1 MSISSSQATIASENS
16 VFAYVQIAATVAA
29 LYDHILFLGSEIELI
44 WGTTPSL
51 VTMLYIIDRYLGDAK
66 LGLIERAF
74 FVRLFYELRFGTG
87 LQLFRFRAWGTLAY
101 SWATQAIML
110 LRIYAMYRRSTKI
123 LTFLLLSFFAEIV
136 AIAIIISH
144 FIGPGS
150 GLEVELSNR
159 FSSSQAQFCVFFG
172 VNGSFTYLLIPVL
185 CFESVLFLLAAKVY
199 FAHLRDTNELRTI
212 GGPREMNSFT
222 KVLARDSIFYF
233 FMNLV
238 MCAVVMGIWQS
249 VTSRYANICV
259 PLVML
264 LEILVGTRLVIN
276 FRERFYHPDRGTVV
290 INRYSEHVGHNFQ
303 MDQLRIACEVESI
316 TVIDGEKC

>member
-1 MSISSSQATIASENS
+1 MSISPSQAASASENS
-16 VFAYVQIAATVAA
+16 VFAYVQIAATTAA
-29 LYDHILFLGSEIELI
+29 LYDHILFLGREIELI
-44 WGTTPSL
+44 WGTPPSI
-51 VTMLYIIDRYLGDAK
+51 VTVLYIIDRYLGDAV
-66 LGLIERAF
+66 LLAGVFLCFTSSGSEQ
-74 FVRLFYELRFGTG
+74 VC

-123 LTFLLLSFFAEIV
+123 LSFLLVSFLAEIV
-136 AIAIIISH
+136 AIAVIISH

-172 VNGSFTYLLIPVL
+172 VDGSFTYLLIPVL
-185 CFESVLFLLAAKVY
+185 CFEIVLFLLAAKVY
-199 FAHLRDTNELRTI
+199 FAHMRDTNELRTI

-238 MCAVVMGIWQS
+238 MCAAVMGIWQS

-290 INRYSEHVGHNFQ
+290 SNRYSELVGHNFQ
-303 MDQLRIACEVESI
+303 MDHLRIACEVESV
-316 TVIDGEKC
+316 TVVDGDKC

>member
-1 MSISSSQATIASENS
+1 MSISSSQAAFATENS
-16 VFAYVQIAATVAA
+16 VFAYVQIAATAAA
-29 LYDHILFLGSEIELI
+29 LYDHILFFGREIELI
-44 WGTTPSL
+44 WGTAPSI
-51 VTMLYIIDRYLGDAK
+51 VTVLYIIDRYLGDAV
-66 LGLIERAF
+66 LLAGVCLCFTSSSSEQ
-74 FVRLFYELRFGTG
+74 EC

-101 SWATQAIML
+101 TWATQAIML

-123 LTFLLLSFFAEIV
+123 LSFLLVSFFAEIV

-159 FSSSQAQFCVFFG
+159 FSSSQAQFCLFFG

-185 CFESVLFLLAAKVY
+185 CFETVLFLLAAKVY
-199 FAHLRDTNELRTI
+199 CAHLRDTNQLRMI

-276 FRERFYHPDRGTVV
+276 FRERFYDPDRGNVNL
-290 INRYSEHVGHNFQ
+290 NRYSEVIGDHFQ
-303 MDQLRIACEVESI
+303 MRQFRIACEVESV
-316 TVIDGEKC
+316 TVTMVDGEKC

>member
-1 MSISSSQATIASENS
+1 MRMTISL
-16 VFAYVQIAATVAA
+16 AY
-29 LYDHILFLGSEIELI
+29 
-44 WGTTPSL
+44 
-51 VTMLYIIDRYLGDAK
+51 RC
-66 LGLIERAF
+66 
-74 FVRLFYELRFGTG
+74 

-110 LRIYAMYRRSTKI
+110 LRIYAMYRRSTKV
-123 LTFLLLSFFAEIV
+123 LTFLLVSFFAEII
-136 AIAIIISH
+136 AIAVIISH

-150 GLEVELSNR
+150 GLEAELSNR
-159 FSSSQAQFCVFFG
+159 FSSSQTQFCVFFG

-185 CFESVLFLLAAKVY
+185 CFEIVLFLLAAKVY
-199 FAHLRDTNELRTI
+199 FTHLRDTNELRTI

-233 FMNLV
+233 FVNLV
-238 MCAVVMGIWQS
+238 MCAVVMGIWQR
-249 VTSRYANICV
+249 VTVRSFFRTSSCPPPLRPLPQSRYANICV

-290 INRYSEHVGHNFQ
+290 INRYSEHIGHNFQ

-316 TVIDGEKC
+316 TVIDGEKY

>member
-1 MSISSSQATIASENS
+1 MARHNDHLTKWNS
-16 VFAYVQIAATVAA
+16 
-29 LYDHILFLGSEIELI
+29 
-44 WGTTPSL
+44 
-51 VTMLYIIDRYLGDAK
+51 
-66 LGLIERAF
+66 
-74 FVRLFYELRFGTG
+74 

-101 SWATQAIML
+101 SWATQSIML

-123 LTFLLLSFFAEIV
+123 LSFLLVTFLAEIV
-136 AIAIIISH
+136 AIAVIISH

-150 GLEVELSNR
+150 GLDAELSGR
-159 FSSSQAQFCVFFG
+159 FSSSQAQFCVFSG

-185 CFESVLFLLAAKVY
+185 CFEVVLFLLAAKVY
-199 FAHLRDTNELRTI
+199 CAHVRDTNELRTI

-238 MCAVVMGIWQS
+238 MCAVVLGIWQS

-276 FRERFYHPDRGTVV
+276 FRERFYHPDKGANVS
-290 INRYSEHVGHNFQ
+290 NRYSELIRENFQ
-303 MDQLRIACEVESI
+303 MGRVRIAVSCEIESF
-316 TVIDGEKC
+316 TVVDGDNGEKSGGGAKC